1 MNPTTLEILGTGI
14 FGIAIIHTF
23 LVQKILDLSHRFSKD
38 SFWNGFLHLMGE
50 IEVVFGFWAA
60 VFLALMIG
68 LDGGKSAMDYM
79 EGLNFTEPMF
89 VFCIMVMAATR
100 PVLGVARDGIQFVST
115 LLRKTLRTPEKIT
128 DIFVVMTLGPLSGSF
143 ITEPAAMTVTALL
156 LVSMFHKPPARLA
169 YFMMAVLFVNVS
181 VGGALTPFAAPPIL
195 MVAGRWGWD
204 FNFVF
209 QHFGL
214 KSIITVFI
222 NALILVLAFRKDIE
236 KYCYSLF
243 EADQKQDARGPVI
256 PLGVTLMHLAF
267 LVIVVLTA
275 HHQSVFMGVFLFFL
289 GLTAATKRYQDS
301 LRLRESLLVAF
312 FLGGIIVFGSFQKW
326 WLEPLLSSMSDA
338 ALFQGATVLTAIT
351 DNAALTYLGSQ
362 VPSLSVESRYALVA
376 GAIAGGGLTVIANAP
391 NPAGFSILNHKFP
404 GGNVNPLKLF
414 AAALIPTIVA
424 ACCLWLIPH

>member
-1 MNPTTLEILGTGI
+1 MNPTTLEILGTAI
-14 FGIAIIHTF
+14 FAIAILHTF
-23 LVQKILDLSHRFSKD
+23 LVQKILQWSHHFPKD
-38 SFWNGFLHLMGE
+38 SAMAGFLHLMSE
-50 IEVVFGFWAA
+50 IEIVFGVWAA
-60 VFLALMIG
+60 VFLMAMLALE
-68 LDGGKSAMDYM
+68 GGKATVEFQES
-79 EGLNFTEPMF
+79 LHFTEPLF

-100 PVLGVARDGIQFVST
+100 PILTVARDGIQFISI
-115 LLRKTLRTPEKIT
+115 LLRKILRTPEKLT
-128 DIFVVMTLGPLSGSF
+128 DLFVILTIGPLSGSF

-156 LVSMFHKPPARLA
+156 LVSMLQNPSSRLA
-169 YFMMAVLFVNVS
+169 YALMAVLFVNVS

-204 FNFVF
+204 FPFVF

-214 KSIITVFI
+214 KSILTVTI
-222 NALILVLAFRKDIE
+222 NALGFLLFLKKDIQQ
-236 KYCYSLF
+236 YCLSLH
-243 EADQKQDARGPVI
+243 EADSKNAKKTTI
-256 PLGVTLMHLAF
+256 PFRVTILHLLF
-267 LVIVVLTA
+267 LVMIVLTA
-275 HHQSVFMGVFLFFL
+275 HYESVFMGIFLFFL
-289 GLTAATKRYQDS
+289 GLTTVTKKYQDH

-338 ALFQGATVLTAIT
+338 LLFKGATLLTAIT

-362 VPSLSVESRYALVA
+362 VPSLSVDSRYALVA

-414 AAALIPTIVA
+414 VAALLPTVTAVI
-424 ACCLWLIPH
+424 CLWLIPH